1 MTTEIPSADEPYF
14 EWAELREKLKANDIL
29 TYYAVHSDGHHDG
42 WKGLT
47 QLLRDKIVDHMD
59 KIRAMMEIESD
70 EVLSAK
76 LRGRINGLRDT
87 LQIITESNQ

>member
-1 MTTEIPSADEPYF
+1 MTTEIPPADDSSDDWPQ
-14 EWAELREKLKANDIL
+14 LRETLRANDIQ
-29 TYYAVHSDGHHDG
+29 TFYAVHSDGHHDG

-59 KIRAMMEIESD
+59 KIRAMMEKESD
-70 EVLSAK
+70 EISSAK
-76 LRGRINGLRDT
+76 LRGRIDGLRDT